1 MRGPG
6 VANLDASLFRS
17 FNIAER
23 FKLQFRAEALNFT
36 NTPHFGNPGGNVSNL
51 QLNGDGT
58 VRSLGGFTQITDVS
72 APSRLTDERY
82 FRFGLRIGF

>member
-6 VANLDASLFRS
+6 S
-17 FNIAER
+17 FNITER

-58 VRSLGGFTQITDVS
+58 IRSLGGFTQITGVS